1 MRIEQINGEDLRITC
16 ETQLD
21 EDFWKEIKRQLAEFE
36 STEKS
41 LMKEVKHLKR
51 ELSYERNKTNA

>member
-1 MRIEQINGEDLRITC
+1 MIIERLEDEQIKITC

-21 EDFWKEIKRQLAEFE
+21 EIFWREIKKQLAEFE

-41 LMKEVKHLKR
+41 LRKEVKHLKR